1 MAYAKDLLILR
12 DGSSIPG
19 KVLKNDFRIKTAYA
33 DMKVKKELMVHLYF
47 SRPDGS
53 GFPATDEIKTNTGDE
68 IKGMLVQTKTISFVR
83 AADNQTEQVHRDD
96 IHSLLFLDTLGADS

>member
-19 KVLKNDFRIKTAYA
+19 KVLKNDFRIKTSYA
-33 DMKVKKELMVHLYF
+33 DIKVKKELMVHLYF

-53 GFPATDEIKTNTGDE
+53 GFPTADEIKTNTGDE
-68 IKGMLVQTKTISFVR
+68 IRGTLVQTQTISFVR
-83 AADNQTEQVHRDD
+83 AADNQTERVHRDD
-96 IHSLLFLDTLGADS
+96 IHSLLFLGLPDADA